1 MVDAIWHALSLAGS
15 MTWEILWALV
25 LGFALSAV
33 VQAVVRKSTILRL
46 MGDDRP
52 RTLAIAAGLGAAS
65 SSCSYAAVAL
75 ARSLFRKGANF
86 TAAMAF
92 EIGSTNLVIEL
103 GVILALLMGWQF
115 TAAEFVGGP
124 IMIVLLAALFRLF
137 VRSKLVEEA
146 RRQADRGLAGS
157 MEGHAA
163 MDMAVAAEGSFI
175 HRLLSRPGLTAVSHV
190 FVMEWAAILRD
201 LVIGLL
207 IAGAIGAWVPETF
220 WQNFFLTD
228 HPLLSAIWGPVVG
241 PLVAIGS
248 FVCSIGNVPLAAVLW
263 NGGISFGGVIAF
275 IYADLLI
282 LPILNIYR
290 KYYGTRMTL
299 TLLATFYTAMVGA
312 GYVVEIL
319 FGTTNLI
326 PTERNAMVM
335 TEGIRWNY
343 TTWLNI
349 AFLILAAVLV
359 TIFMRTGGIS
369 MLRMMGGSPDTEHE
383 HDHGSPYGGM

>member
-15 MTWEILWALV
+15 MTWEILWALI

-124 IMIVLLAALFRLF
+124 IMIVLLAVLFRLF

-163 MDMAVAAEGSFI
+163 MDMAVATEGSFI
-175 HRLLSRPGLTAVSHV
+175 RRLLSRPGLTAVSHV

-228 HPLLSAIWGPVVG
+228 HPLLSAIWGPIVG

-299 TLLATFYTAMVGA
+299 ILLGTFYTAMVGA

-335 TEGIRWNY
+335 AEGIRWNY

-349 AFLILAAVLV
+349 VFLVLAAALV
-359 TIFMRTGGIS
+359 TIFVRTGGIP
-369 MLRMMGGSPDTEHE
+369 MLRMMGGSPDTEH
-383 HDHGSPYGGM
+383 DHLT